1 MVAALSCSYEANQ
14 GGSLSPEVV
23 TAHEAFFSGGIIEA
37 NQGGSLK
44 PTRKGQINLLVLTRQ
59 TREAASNQLKRPTL
73 LGLGGKPGWQP
84 QASQKG
90 QTLGVEANQGGSLKP
105 LKLRPGLG
113 TEANQGG
120 SLGPTSDSQATAFSA
135 ETNQGGSLN
144 EPRKVEINLG
154 FWEWQEA

>member
-1 MVAALSCSYEANQ
+1 MHGCTPCSRISPTGLLADVRDAIHPFQYMVAALSCSYEANQ

-105 LKLRPGLG
+105 LKLRP
-113 TEANQGG
+113 
-120 SLGPTSDSQATAFSA
+120 
-135 ETNQGGSLN
+135 
-144 EPRKVEINLG
+144 
-154 FWEWQEA
+154 

>member
-44 PTRKGQINLLVLTRQ
+44 QTRKGQINLLVLTRQ

-73 LGLGGKPGWQP
+73 LTLLGLGGKPGWQP
-84 QASQKG
+84 QATQIK
-90 QTLGVEANQGGSLKP
+90 T
-105 LKLRPGLG
+105 LG